1 MWFWLLNLRNKLGN
15 SMPDLIMLA
24 IDSTHAKGIIALAR
38 TPTAIE
44 YLRRLYA
51 ALGNS
56 RLHMTYI
63 KSELNPADA
72 CTRDIP
78 FDEKKWS
85 DTVSMLLCLLPAATR
100 KFTKFGRSIESSSHE
115 KSAPARR
122 ER

>member
-1 MWFWLLNLRNKLGN
+1 
-15 SMPDLIMLA
+15 
-24 IDSTHAKGIIALAR
+24 
-38 TPTAIE
+38 
-44 YLRRLYA
+44 
-51 ALGNS
+51 
-56 RLHMTYI
+56 MTYI

-78 FDEKKWS
+78 FDEEKWS

-100 KFTKFGRSIESSSHE
+100 KFTKFGRAIESSSVSNE